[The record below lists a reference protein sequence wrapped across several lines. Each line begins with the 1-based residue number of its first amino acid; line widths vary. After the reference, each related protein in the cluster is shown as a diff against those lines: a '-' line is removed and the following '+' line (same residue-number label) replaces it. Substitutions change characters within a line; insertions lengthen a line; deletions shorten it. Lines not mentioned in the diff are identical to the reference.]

1 MLCKEDPQFHRNN
14 KNRRFDEL
22 EKRLEV
28 FMNALEHSQQ
38 GGSTAPTPQDRPRV
52 ENSPPTSGRQGDV
65 SQVVVHPAIDPSLQ
79 PSQSTGSDFLPLNSR
94 RRLPSVS
101 SPASVDAISRCI
113 GAVRLKNTHINELF
127 NVFFT
132 SYHPFLPFLDPDQ
145 TPDEYLSKSSLL
157 FWTIVSVAARRY
169 ERDVSLLRKLSSCV
183 TKLAWEVIS
192 TRGNQLTTIQSL
204 LLLCTWPFPTCSL
217 LLENTPVWGDIALSM
232 ATQLGLYQP
241 DQPGYFSRLN
251 CISTEPLRTEKIR
264 TWLACTIVA
273 HNNAAGYGSLPTT
286 LSNFALTGR
295 IRDEYFPRI
304 SQPLKSQTELQ
315 EFFGKATRAMF
326 DNPAEIDGP
335 EPTNVGPFVRAL
347 EADLENVLQ
356 GMDGTSDL
364 TRLHYTAV
372 KLFLLIQH
380 FFDPDSPER
389 RLAVLEA
396 YNFATT
402 FITYIIEVDVR
413 ISIFAHI
420 PVHLFRMLF
429 TAAGAVFKVLNSSYS
444 PDVDTELG
452 NATLNQAISAMRKC
466 SVENNDVAGRHAEIM
481 RQLWLSTD
489 TVSTPGCWQP
499 PSLVHR
505 SRFGASLA
513 YDCLFYWR
521 DNVGGQRSIGLN
533 SSATIPIGSDAV
545 SEAASAA
552 TEHALSS
559 NAPELQAQT
568 DMDWASFAWASG
580 MDLTA
585 DGFNFDI

>member
-1 MLCKEDPQFHRNN
+1 M
-14 KNRRFDEL
+14 
-22 EKRLEV
+22 
-28 FMNALEHSQQ
+28 SQ
-38 GGSTAPTPQDRPRV
+38 A
-52 ENSPPTSGRQGDV
+52 
-65 SQVVVHPAIDPSLQ
+65 VHQAIGPSLQ
-79 PSQSTGSDFLPLNSR
+79 PSQSTTSDFLPLDDR
-94 RRLPSVS
+94 RTLPLVS
-101 SPASVDAISRCI
+101 SPASIDAISRCI
-113 GAVRLKNTHINELF
+113 GSVRLKNTDINDLF
-127 NVFFT
+127 NMYFT
-132 SYHPFLPFLDPDQ
+132 SYHPFLPFLDPEQ
-145 TPDEYLSKSSLL
+145 TPDEYFSKSSLL
-157 FWTIVSVAARRY
+157 FWTILSVAARRY

-217 LLENTPVWGDIALSM
+217 LLESTPVWGDIALSM

-251 CISTEPLRTEKIR
+251 CISTISLQTEKLR

-286 LSNFALTGR
+286 LFNFALTGL

-304 SQPLKSQTELQ
+304 AQPLKIQADLQ
-315 EFFGKATRAMF
+315 GFFGKATRSIF
-326 DNPAEIDGP
+326 DNPAEMGGS
-335 EPTNVGPFVRAL
+335 EPTNVGPFVKAL
-347 EADLENVLQ
+347 EDDLENVVQ
-356 GMDGTSDL
+356 GMDETSDL
-364 TRLHYTAV
+364 TRLHYMSV

-396 YNFATT
+396 YNFAVT
-402 FITYIIEVDVR
+402 FITYMIEADAR
-413 ISIFAHI
+413 ISLFAHI

-429 TAAGAVFKVLNSSYS
+429 TAAGAVFKLVSSSYS

-481 RQLWLSTD
+481 RQLWLSID

-513 YDCLFYWR
+513 YDCLFHWR
-521 DNVGGQRSIGLN
+521 DNVGGQRSIDLN
-533 SSATIPIGSDAV
+533 SSATIPMGSDVV
-545 SEAASAA
+545 SEPAPAA
-552 TEHALSS
+552 TEDALSS
-559 NAPELQAQT
+559 NAHELQAQT
-568 DMDWASFAWASG
+568 DMDWASLAWAPG
-580 MDLTA
+580 MDLTT